1 MALAYLASRWAASQQ
16 RSLTALTVDHR
27 LRPDSSREAATVARW
42 LQRSGVRHETLVWTH
57 QHVASGIQR
66 AARVARY
73 QLMTEWCSRS
83 SVRELLLAHH
93 LDDQA
98 ETFLMRL
105 EAGSGV
111 RGLGAMWPRQRMNT
125 VTLVRPLLP
134 IPKVRL
140 YATLRSHGIEF
151 IEDASNTDIRYTRN
165 RIRML
170 LAEPGSGLPAPARLA
185 SATDIFRRLD
195 RILESGAAA
204 RLRRSV
210 DISPLGYLSIDRS
223 AFASL
228 PIPHAHRSLSV
239 AVQSI
244 GGRIYPPRTRSLERV
259 VRMAGSETKTAC
271 TLGGTVVTLGERRIL
286 LTRELGRVAAP
297 TPVCARTTYWD
308 NRFRIEADH
317 PGSFLVVGALGLSDL
332 AKLTERPRCPDVP
345 STHLAT
351 LPAFRD
357 LDGLVAVPHLN
368 WWRHERLR
376 IKVRATFEPRSGL
389 PTGVEQPP
397 ESVADITRPA
407 GYRGRA

>member
-1 MALAYLASRWAASQQ
+1 MALAYLAGRWAASQQ
-16 RSLTALTVDHR
+16 RSLTALTVDHS

-42 LQRSGVRHETLVWTH
+42 LQRSGVRHEILIWTH
-57 QHVASGIQR
+57 QHVASGVQR

-73 QLMTEWCSRS
+73 QLMTDWCIRS
-83 SVRELLLAHH
+83 SVGELLLAHH

-105 EAGSGV
+105 EAGSSL

-125 VTLVRPLLP
+125 VTLVRPFLH

-140 YATLRSHGIEF
+140 YATLRARGIQF
-151 IEDASNTDIRYTRN
+151 IEDASNADTRYTRN

-170 LAEPGSGLPAPARLA
+170 LAEPSSGLPAPEQLAR
-185 SATDIFRRLD
+185 ATNAFRRLD
-195 RILESGAAA
+195 RILESGAAT

-210 DISPLGYLSIDRS
+210 DISPLGYLTIGRP

-228 PIPHAHRSLSV
+228 PRPLALRSLSV
-239 AVQSI
+239 AVQDI

-259 VRMAGSETKTAC
+259 VRMAGSGTQTAC
-271 TLGGTVVTLGERRIL
+271 TLGGTVVTLDERRIL

-297 TPVCARTTYWD
+297 TPVYTRTTYWD
-308 NRFRIEADH
+308 NRFRIEADK
-317 PGSFLVVGALGLSDL
+317 PGSHLVVGALGLRDL
-332 AKLTERPRCPDVP
+332 TRLTERPQRPDVP
-345 STHLAT
+345 LTHLAT

-376 IKVRATFEPRSGL
+376 TKVRVAFEPRSGL

-397 ESVADITRPA
+397 ESAADIIRPA